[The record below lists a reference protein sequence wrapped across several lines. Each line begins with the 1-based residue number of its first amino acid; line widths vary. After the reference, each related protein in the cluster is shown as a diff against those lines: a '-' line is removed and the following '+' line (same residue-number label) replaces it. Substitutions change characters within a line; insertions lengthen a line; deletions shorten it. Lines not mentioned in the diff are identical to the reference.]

1 VPDPR
6 VTRGLVAAFLTAT
19 LMPLNSTMIAVALP
33 NIAGSFRHSA
43 AGVTQALV
51 DSYLVAAIALQSA
64 GGKLGDRLGH
74 WRVVSAGRVLLG
86 AGALLGYLAPN
97 LATLACSRVIMAA
110 GGAVVV
116 PAAMALVRVEVAEE
130 RRGRAFGAVG
140 ATMSLAAGV
149 GPLIGGELVSVF
161 GWRSLFVVNLPILA
175 VAAALAGPGRRDARR
190 SDRPAAPFDMVGAVL
205 LTAAFVTLVAGLQS
219 HGTESVAVLVA
230 VSLLLFVPF
239 VSWERRAADPVVAF
253 GLFRSTRYTA
263 GSLVV
268 ALLNLVMYALL
279 FEIPLVT
286 HALFRLGSAGTGEL
300 LIFMMLAMVVA
311 SLIAGRLV
319 DGYGPRP
326 VAVVGTLSC
335 LAGVTMLLVHDPTA
349 AGDLRLPLAL
359 VGFGL
364 GLATPAG
371 QAASFAGV
379 PASQIGM
386 AAGLASSMR
395 YVGGVAGVAI
405 LGHTLHLTGSRHAV
419 LATQHTMLAVFLGVL
434 VLGVGCAALLGGAPA
449 RAAPSRP
456 ERDVRLA
463 T

>member
-6 VTRGLVAAFLTAT
+6 ATRGLLAACLTAT

-33 NIAGSFRHSA
+33 SIAGAFRYSS

-51 DSYLVAAIALQSA
+51 ASYLVAAIALQSA
-64 GGKLGDRLGH
+64 GGKLGDRFGH
-74 WRVVSAGRVLLG
+74 WRVVSVGRAVLG
-86 AGALLGYLAPN
+86 AGALLGFLAPN
-97 LATLACSRVIMAA
+97 LALLACSRVIMAA

-116 PAAMALVRVEVAEE
+116 PATMALVRVEVAEE
-130 RRGRAFGAVG
+130 RRGRAFGVIG

-149 GPLIGGELVSVF
+149 GPLIGGELVSAF
-161 GWRSLFVVNLPILA
+161 GWRSVFIANLPVLA
-175 VAAALAGPGRRDARR
+175 ASAALAGPRHRDTR
-190 SDRPAAPFDMVGAVL
+190 SADRPAAPFDTLGAML
-205 LTAAFVTLVAGLQS
+205 LTGALVALVAGLQS
-219 HGTESVAVLVA
+219 QGASGVVLVA
-230 VSLLLFVPF
+230 VGALLFVPF

-253 GLFRSTRYTA
+253 DLFRSSRYTA

-286 HALFRLGSAGTGEL
+286 HALFRLGSAATGRL

-319 DGYGPRP
+319 DAYGPRL
-326 VAVVGTLSC
+326 VGVFGTVSC
-335 LAGVTMLLVHDPTA
+335 LAGVTVLLVHDPTV
-349 AGDLRLPLAL
+349 AGDLRLPLSL
-359 VGFGL
+359 LGLGL

-371 QAASFAGV
+371 QTASFAGV
-379 PASQIGM
+379 PAGRIGM

-405 LGHTLHLTGSRHAV
+405 LGRTLHLTGSRHAV
-419 LATQHTMLAVFLGVL
+419 LAAQHTMLAVFLGVL
-434 VLGVGCAALLGGAPA
+434 VVSVGCAALLGGAPA
-449 RAAPSRP
+449 RTAPGVTAA
-456 ERDVRLA
+456 
-463 T
+463 

>member
-6 VTRGLVAAFLTAT
+6 ATRGLIAACLTAA

-33 NIAGSFRHSA
+33 SISGEFGHSS

-51 DSYLVAAIALQSA
+51 DSYLIAAIALQSA

-74 WRVVSAGRVLLG
+74 WRVVTAGRVLLG
-86 AGALLGYLAPN
+86 AGAVLGFLAPN
-97 LATLACSRVIMAA
+97 LAVLACSRVIMAA

-116 PAAMALVRVEVAEE
+116 PSTMALVRVEVAEK
-130 RRGRAFGAVG
+130 RRGRAFGVIG
-140 ATMSLAAGV
+140 ATMSLAAGI
-149 GPLIGGELVSVF
+149 GPLIGGELVTAF
-161 GWRSLFVVNLPILA
+161 GWRSVFIANLPVLVA
-175 VAAALAGPGRRDARR
+175 AAALAGPRRREA
-190 SDRPAAPFDMVGAVL
+190 SKVDRPAAPFDALGAVL
-205 LTAAFVTLVAGLQS
+205 LTGALVALVAGLQS
-219 HGTESVAVLVA
+219 RSGVALVLIGVGA
-230 VSLLLFVPF
+230 LLFVPF
-239 VSWERRAADPVVAF
+239 VSWERRVADPVVAF
-253 GLFRSTRYTA
+253 RLFRSVRYTA

-286 HALFRLGSAGTGEL
+286 HALFRLGSAATGEL

-319 DGYGPRP
+319 DTYGPRP

-335 LAGVTMLLVHDPTA
+335 LAGVTLLLVHDPTA
-349 AGDLRLPLAL
+349 AGDLRMPLAL
-359 VGFGL
+359 LGFGL

-371 QAASFAGV
+371 QMASFAGI
-379 PASQIGM
+379 PAAQMGM

-405 LGHTLHLTGSRHAV
+405 LGLTLHLTGSRHAV
-419 LATQHTMLAVFLGVL
+419 LAAQHLMLAVFLGVVAL
-434 VLGVGCAALLGGAPA
+434 SVGCATLLGCAPA
-449 RAAPSRP
+449 RAA
-456 ERDVRLA
+456 A
-463 T
+463 ITAAA